1 MGTKC
6 KIGIDVGGTFTDL
19 FVWTGEGEATTFK
32 VLSTPEDPSVGVL
45 NGLEAAARARHLT
58 LSQLAAQTTTIVHG
72 TTVTTNAVL
81 TRSGAVTGLI
91 TTEGVRDALEMRRG
105 IREEQYNNR
114 FTNVVPLSARYLR
127 MPVKGRL
134 DHRGSQL
141 EPLDEGGV
149 LAAIRHLH
157 GAGVGAVAICLMNS
171 FANPAH
177 EQKAA
182 EIVRAALPNAYL
194 SISSEVL
201 PLVRFYNRVSTTV
214 LNAYVGPVLG
224 SYVSSLTDKLQAT
237 GFGGVLLIMQSNGG
251 VALPDAVRGL
261 PASTLLSGPAGGPV
275 AAATLTA
282 HSQTGAETGARTG
295 TETGAGTRSGSA
307 QSCIL
312 VDMGGTSFDA
322 SLVRNGAA
330 AMRNQG
336 DIDGLRI
343 ALPMLEITTIG
354 AGGGSIGW
362 IDEGGLLRM
371 GPRSAGALP
380 GPACYGRGGERPTCT
395 DANLV
400 LGYLDPDFFA
410 GGALRLDLEAA
421 RRAIAEHIAGPLDM
435 PLDQAAAGMYRV
447 INANMAHGVREITV
461 KRGLDPREFPMVV
474 AGGAGALHACMIAD
488 ELQLPTILVPA
499 TASVLCAMGM
509 LLSDLQHD
517 FVRSYITSFHDLEM
531 DRFRALIEQMTDAGA
546 SQLSSE
552 GVSPDRVEHQL
563 SLDLRYSKQYHEV
576 TLKVAL
582 AAARSGDLSP
592 IAAGFH
598 AEHNRLYGYDL
609 AEQGTDL
616 ELIAV
621 RVRSVG
627 RTDRPALPTLAP
639 GGPEPP
645 AGAHKGRR
653 RAYVPER
660 DAFLDLPVL
669 DGDALLAGNRVPG
682 PALIERVNTT
692 IFVSA
697 GYTAE
702 VDSLGTCRLSRTSN
716 RKKGVSRG

>member
-1 MGTKC
+1 MGTTY

-19 FVWTGEGEATTFK
+19 FLWTSEGKAEMFK
-32 VLSTPEDPSVGVL
+32 VLSTPDDPSVGVL
-45 NGLEAAARARHLT
+45 SGLEAIASARDISLRE
-58 LSQLAAQTTTIVHG
+58 LAGQVTTIVHG

-81 TRSGAVTGLI
+81 TRGGAKTGLL

-114 FTNVVPLSARYLR
+114 FTNVVPLVPRYLR
-127 MPVKGRL
+127 MPVEGRL
-134 DHRGSQL
+134 DYRGKELS
-141 EPLDEGGV
+141 PLDEGGV
-149 LAAIRHLH
+149 LAAIRHMH
-157 GAGVGAVAICLMNS
+157 GEEVGAVAICMMNS
-171 FANPAH
+171 FANPVH

-182 EIVRAALPNAYL
+182 EIIRAALPDAYL

-224 SYVSSLTDKLQAT
+224 RYIASLMEKLSET

-251 VALPDAVRGL
+251 VALPEVTL
-261 PASTLLSGPAGGPV
+261 KWPATTLLSGPAGGPV
-275 AAATLTA
+275 AAAA
-282 HSQTGAETGARTG
+282 VA
-295 TETGAGTRSGSA
+295 AGEASDPA
-307 QSCIL
+307 DCLL

-330 AMRNQG
+330 AMRNEG
-336 DIDGLRI
+336 EIDRLRI

-371 GPRSAGALP
+371 GPQSAGAQP
-380 GPACYGRGGERPTCT
+380 GPACYRRGGELPACT
-395 DANLV
+395 DADLV

-410 GGALRLDLEAA
+410 GGKLKLDVERARAA
-421 RRAIAEHIAGPLDM
+421 IRQHIADPLELS
-435 PLDQAAAGMYRV
+435 LDQAAAGMYRV

-488 ELQLPTILVPA
+488 ELEIPTVLVPS
-499 TASVLCAMGM
+499 TASILCAVGM

-517 FVRSYITSFHDLEM
+517 FVRSYITSFRDLSVNRLNRLIAEM
-531 DRFRALIEQMTDAGA
+531 TAEGEA
-546 SQLSSE
+546 QLQRE
-552 GVSPDRVEHQL
+552 GVTPERVTHQL
-563 SLDLRYSKQYHEV
+563 SLDLRYVKQYHEV
-576 TLKVAL
+576 TLPVEPEAL
-582 AAARSGDLSP
+582 ESGELDRFAAA
-592 IAAGFH
+592 FH

-609 AEQGTDL
+609 SDQGTDL
-616 ELIAV
+616 ELIGV
-621 RVRSVG
+621 RVRCVG
-627 RTDRPALPTLAP
+627 RTEKPTLP
-639 GGPEPP
+639 SIEVGGVEPV
-645 AGAHKGRR
+645 AAARKGRR

-660 DAFLDLPVL
+660 DGFEELAVL
-669 DGDALLAGNRVPG
+669 DGHALLAGNRVEG

-697 GYTAE
+697 SYTAE
-702 VDSLGTCRLSRTSN
+702 VDSLGSCRLTRTNGASH
-716 RKKGVSRG
+716 G